1 MTESKKQTNNQEIV
15 PEYQQQKAFKE
26 NISLVLIS
34 IMAYKYKIWI

>member
-26 NISLVLIS
+26 NISLVLIT
-34 IMAYKYKIWI
+34 IMAYKYKKWI